1 MAEQKIAIEVLE
13 KEIDVCVEAN
23 VAEDDRLLIALRL
36 VRDYLKDL
44 VD

>member
-13 KEIDVCVEAN
+13 KEIDVCAEAG

>member
-13 KEIDVCVEAN
+13 QEIAVCVEAG
-23 VAEDDRLLIALRL
+23 VEEDDKLLNALRL